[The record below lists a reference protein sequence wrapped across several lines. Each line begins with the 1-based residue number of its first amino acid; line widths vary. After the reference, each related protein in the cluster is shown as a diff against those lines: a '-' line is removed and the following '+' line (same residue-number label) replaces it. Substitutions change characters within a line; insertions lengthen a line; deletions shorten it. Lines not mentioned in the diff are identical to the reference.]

1 MQTERPK
8 SMNLRNIFF
17 LQVIDNPEIFDK
29 GLKTVFFEKTM
40 TWTHFGV
47 VFSPIEEDSAIRFY
61 RSKSD
66 FRSGKEEDRR

>member
-8 SMNLRNIFF
+8 SMNLRDIFF
-17 LQVIDNPEIFDK
+17 LKAIDNLENFDK
-29 GLKTVFFEKTM
+29 GLKTAFFEKTM

-47 VFSPIEEDSAIRFY
+47 VFSPIGEDSAIRFY

-66 FRSGKEEDRR
+66 LRNGKEEDRR